1 METMQVTSSTVPDP
15 RQRISVI
22 SQMVSET
29 FFAHWHAGS
38 IDGTEA
44 QADIQA
50 SHASGMRLSHA
61 RMSPLT
67 LRNRADVSS
76 DNLKFYAYVTNQ
88 SQSVKL
94 TDAAILHLPPQE
106 LLILS
111 SDMPCEII
119 NPRAYTTT
127 SLVIDADLFKEFV
140 PDHQGLIAQ
149 RLSYPFGLRELL
161 HSTLDTCIAISTA
174 GKFAEVGPQVVRS
187 FLELLSVVAVQKSDL
202 PLPQPS
208 TSLDI
213 RRGQVKAFIERYYAQ
228 PDLTIAEIAR
238 RLQLTTRY
246 VQLAFEGQGTTPSE
260 YLRQCRLEGAARQ
273 LRDPKCSHRSVTD
286 IAFSN
291 GFNSSSHFSTEFRRS
306 FGMTP
311 RTWRSESA
319 AAQFGG
325 PSHYFLDGDHTV
337 ERESAAI
344 Q

>member
-15 RQRISVI
+15 KQRIGVI
-22 SQMVSET
+22 SEMISET
-29 FFAHWHAGS
+29 FFSHWHAGS
-38 IDGTEA
+38 IDGNEP

-50 SHASGMRLSHA
+50 SHALGMRLSHA
-61 RMSPLT
+61 RMSALT

-76 DNLKFYAYVTNQ
+76 ENLKFYAYVTNQ

-94 TDAAILHLPPQE
+94 TDTAALHLPPQE

-111 SDMPCEII
+111 SDMPCEIV
-119 NPRAYTTT
+119 NPKAYTTT
-127 SLVIDADLFKEFV
+127 SLVIDAELFKEFV

-161 HSTLDTCIAISTA
+161 HSTLDTCIAISAA
-174 GKFAEVGPQVVRS
+174 GKFAEVGPQIVRS
-187 FLELLSVVAVQKSDL
+187 FLEMLSVVAVQKPEL
-202 PLPQPS
+202 PISPAS

-213 RRGQVKAFIERYYAQ
+213 RRGQVKAFIERYYTQ
-228 PDLTIAEIAR
+228 PDLTIAEIAH
-238 RLQLTTRY
+238 RLQLTPRY

-260 YLRQCRLEGAARQ
+260 YLRQCRLEGSARQ
-273 LRDPKCSHRSVTD
+273 LRDPRCSHRSVTD

-311 RTWRSESA
+311 RTWRTESA
-319 AAQFGG
+319 AML
-325 PSHYFLDGDHTV
+325 PSDLSRYFVDCGQ
-337 ERESAAI
+337 AA
-344 Q
+344 